1 VLRWLFRAIGLFC
14 LAGAFAAAVLDGA
27 RSIADQKL
35 ALTPLGVTLATAF
48 PAKFPLLPAL
58 VAKVHPL
65 LWDPVLLSVL
75 YVPTSIDLAV
85 VGLVLFAFSGAR
97 SARR

>member
-1 VLRWLFRAIGLFC
+1 MLRWLFRAIGLFC

-35 ALTPLGVTLATAF
+35 ALTQLGVTLATAF

-58 VAKVHPL
+58 AGKIHPL
-65 LWDPVLLSVL
+65 LWDPVLLSLL
-75 YVPTSIDLAV
+75 YVPTSVVLAV
-85 VGLVLFAFSGAR
+85 VGLALFVVTRPR
-97 SARR
+97 SERR

>member
-1 VLRWLFRAIGLFC
+1 MLRWLFRIVGLFC

-27 RSIADQKL
+27 KSIADQKL

-48 PAKFPLLPAL
+48 PSKFPLLPVYVRKL
-58 VAKVHPL
+58 HPL

-75 YVPTSIDLAV
+75 YVPTFLDLAV
-85 VGLVLFAFSGAR
+85 LGLVLMAFSRAR
-97 SARR
+97 APGR

>member
-1 VLRWLFRAIGLFC
+1 MLRWLFRAIGLFC

-27 RSIADQKL
+27 SSIADQKL
-35 ALTPLGVTLATAF
+35 VLTPLGVTLATAF

-58 VAKVHPL
+58 ARKVHPL
-65 LWDPVLLSVL
+65 LWDPVLLSAL
-75 YVPTSIDLAV
+75 YVPTSVALAV
-85 VGLVLFAFSGAR
+85 VGTVLFVFSRAR